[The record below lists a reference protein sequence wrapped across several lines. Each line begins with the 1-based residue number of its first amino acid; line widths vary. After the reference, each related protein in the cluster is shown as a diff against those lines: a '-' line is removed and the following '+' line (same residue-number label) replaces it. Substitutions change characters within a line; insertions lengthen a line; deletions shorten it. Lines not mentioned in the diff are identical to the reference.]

1 MTYVNIWRY
10 EARLNKKDEAL
21 AMQNKV
27 SAEKTVDKIEA
38 LYGPFSD
45 DEIEHYRKKLSRGGA
60 AVINDYQSQLI
71 GYMYGKDFGDLITM
85 SAIRNQT
92 DYIKLMIASKRILLA
107 SGMTILPYIIS
118 GRIIRIATR
127 KIISK
132 KDMVSMEADPLYD
145 QIKKK
150 YNNAKI
156 EQKIYEF
163 IGSIISSQFE
173 IIDWDDS
180 IPGPTEWDGKVVPM
194 INDIVKQELM
204 FFITSI

>member
-1 MTYVNIWRY
+1 
-10 EARLNKKDEAL
+10 
-21 AMQNKV
+21 
-27 SAEKTVDKIEA
+27 
-38 LYGPFSD
+38 
-45 DEIEHYRKKLSRGGA
+45 
-60 AVINDYQSQLI
+60 
-71 GYMYGKDFGDLITM
+71 
-85 SAIRNQT
+85 
-92 DYIKLMIASKRILLA
+92 
-107 SGMTILPYIIS
+107 
-118 GRIIRIATR
+118 
-127 KIISK
+127 
-132 KDMVSMEADPLYD
+132 MVSMEADPLYD